1 MTTDD
6 VVDAEWLEESA
17 DDSPNVPAK
26 YSVTDAA
33 SANWLV
39 RRIVETRSYADRV
52 RAWAAIEVRRA
63 EREERFFIHYYGSQ
77 LEQWTRAEI
86 ETLGGRRRSICLPGG
101 TVGFRR
107 SRARLLICDEA
118 ELLRWCHSHL
128 VDALTLEI
136 NATGADACKLRQ
148 WCRTNCSEARIN
160 ESVSRSGL
168 DQYFR
173 STGEYPQ
180 GTEITSQEKFFIK

>member
-6 VVDAEWLEESA
+6 VVSAEWLEVPA
-17 DDSPNVPAK
+17 DEPPNVPAK

-52 RAWAAIEVRRA
+52 RAWAVMEVRRA
-63 EREERFFIHYYGSQ
+63 EREEQFFLHQYGRQ
-77 LEQWTRAEI
+77 LEQWTRTEI
-86 ETLGGRRRSICLPGG
+86 ETLGGRRRSICLPRG

-107 SRARLLICDEA
+107 SRARLLICNEA

-128 VDALTLEI
+128 VDALPPSKGTTRLHEGKHLQSPG
-136 NATGADACKLRQ
+136 TGQGVGGSRCRPGREYADER
-148 WCRTNCSEARIN
+148 
-160 ESVSRSGL
+160 
-168 DQYFR
+168 
-173 STGEYPQ
+173 
-180 GTEITSQEKFFIK
+180 